1 MKKGLFILLLCGSLV
16 ISGCGGAKKDS
27 SYPADIQET
36 ETQEETEMNG
46 DFRSAKWGIDKESV
60 RKLEGEPLQENDSGM
75 VYLDEVA
82 TYPVDVFYNFS
93 DGKLIDGLY
102 TFTQTHSNDNLY
114 YDDYKNL
121 VKIYTQK
128 YGEPAKQAEQ
138 WSDELYKGN
147 KAKIGM
153 AVSAGHVMFAS
164 FWETESTEVS
174 VNLYGDNF
182 KIYLTALYVDK
193 NYESKV
199 DTNGI

>member
-1 MKKGLFILLLCGSLV
+1 MKKGLLILLLCGSLV

-27 SYPADIQET
+27 SDPVSIQET
-36 ETQEETEMNG
+36 ETQKETEMNG
-46 DFRSAKWGIDKESV
+46 DFRSATWGIDKESV

-121 VKIYTQK
+121 VEIYTQK

-147 KAKIGM
+147 KTKIGM